1 MLVLLTGGSGFIAA
15 HILDGL
21 VKRGI
26 PVVTTVRSHDKAKF
40 LAEKYPGHDLKFEI
54 VSDVAQKD
62 AFDNALKNHKIT
74 RILHTAS
81 PFFLNP
87 ENPQKEILDP
97 AINGTRGILE
107 AAQKYGPEV
116 EHVVI
121 TSSNAA
127 ITYYDAR
134 HKDPET
140 VYTEKCW
147 SNVPWDEAINNP
159 ASTYK
164 ASKQFAEEA
173 MWTFQ
178 KEHKPEFRLTA
189 INPPYVF
196 GPMNH
201 DVSAATLNTSNKIVW
216 DIIKSSSVGKAGPTY
231 WVDVRDVA
239 EAHIRALER
248 PDQSANQ
255 RWYTVGGI
263 FTPQDVLDVLNEMD
277 EFKGKIPVGEP
288 GSGVSLHSTIP
299 KYDNSLTNEQS
310 GLKYHTLEQSVK
322 DLAKQLEKLA

>member
-1 MLVLLTGGSGFIAA
+1 M
-15 HILDGL
+15 
-21 VKRGI
+21 
-26 PVVTTVRSHDKAKF
+26 VTTVRSDSKAKF

-54 VSDVAQKD
+54 VPDVAQKD
-62 AFDNALKNHKIT
+62 AFVQTLKNHDIT
-74 RILHTAS
+74 HVLHTAS

-87 ENPQKEILDP
+87 KDPQKEILDP

-107 AAQKYGPEV
+107 AAQQHGPHV

-127 ITYYDAR
+127 ITFYDAR

-147 SNVPWDEAINNP
+147 SNVPWDEAVNNP

-173 MWTFQ
+173 MWQFQ
-178 KEHKPEFRLTA
+178 KEHNPKFRLTA

-196 GPMNH
+196 GPMKH

-216 DIIKSSSVGKAGPTY
+216 DIIKSSSISEAGPTY

-239 EAHIRALER
+239 EAHVRALER
-248 PDQSANQ
+248 PKESADQ

-263 FTPQDVLDVLNEMD
+263 FAPQDVLDVLNEMP
-277 EFKGKIPVGEP
+277 EFQGKIPVGEP
-288 GSGVSLHSTIP
+288 GSGKPLHGNIP
-299 KYDNSLTNEQS
+299 KYDNSLTNKQS
-310 GLKYHTLEQSVK
+310 GLVYHTLEESVK
-322 DLAKQLEKLA
+322 DLAKQLEKLE